1 MQLTGTEFTKAA
13 AAAGNDISTFP
24 DFPAEIRAPAG
35 SLAGVSGFQLH
46 FASSEIY
53 TPGDAPD
60 VLVAMNPA
68 ALRANLSDLVENGIL
83 IVNTGTFTPPNL
95 KKAGYEKDPLA
106 DETLRQKYRLHG
118 IDISK
123 LTNAALDET
132 DLTTKEKGRCK
143 NFFALG
149 LMFWAYSRDPQ
160 TETSQIQ
167 AKFAKD
173 ARLADANVRAFKAGY
188 HYGETAEMFQDVY
201 RVEQA
206 RFDPGTYRNIT
217 GNEAIALGLVAG
229 AHLAGKPL
237 FYSGYPITPA
247 SSLLHYLSNYK
258 NHGVTTFQAEDE
270 IAGIGA
276 AIGAAYGGALAVTA
290 SSGPGISL
298 KAEGMALA
306 AMTELPMVIV
316 SIQRGGPSTGLPTK
330 TEQSDLLQ
338 ALYGRNGDCPLPVI
352 AAYSPADAFEAAI
365 LAVRLAVK
373 YVMPVILLS
382 DGFLANGSEPW
393 RLPDVD
399 AMEPFKVVHR
409 TDPKGYNVYER
420 NPETLA
426 REWVVPGTAGCEHR
440 IGGLEKDF
448 MTGAVSYDPI
458 NHERMTHVR
467 ADHVQK
473 IAQECG
479 PVDLYGDD
487 EGDVLVIGWGGT
499 FGALRQAAIRLRSK
513 GRRVSHAQ
521 LRWLHPLN
529 PDLERVLPRFR
540 RVLVAELNMGQL
552 LMVLRSRFLVD
563 AVGLNK
569 VQGQPFKVAE
579 VIKAVEDL
587 IADDRTLP
595 IDVAARRAA
604 R

>member
-132 DLTTKEKGRCK
+132 DLSTKEKGRCK

-167 AKFAKD
+167 AKFSKD

-316 SIQRGGPSTGLPTK
+316 SIQRGGPFDG
-330 TEQSDLLQ
+330 
-338 ALYGRNGDCPLPVI
+338 
-352 AAYSPADAFEAAI
+352 AADQDR
-365 LAVRLAVK
+365 AVRPAAGAVR
-373 YVMPVILLS
+373 PQR
-382 DGFLANGSEPW
+382 
-393 RLPDVD
+393 RLP
-399 AMEPFKVVHR
+399 AAGHR
-409 TDPKGYNVYER
+409 RLLAGRCVRGCDPG
-420 NPETLA
+420 
-426 REWVVPGTAGCEHR
+426 
-440 IGGLEKDF
+440 
-448 MTGAVSYDPI
+448 
-458 NHERMTHVR
+458 
-467 ADHVQK
+467 
-473 IAQECG
+473 
-479 PVDLYGDD
+479 
-487 EGDVLVIGWGGT
+487 
-499 FGALRQAAIRLRSK
+499 
-513 GRRVSHAQ
+513 
-521 LRWLHPLN
+521 
-529 PDLERVLPRFR
+529 
-540 RVLVAELNMGQL
+540 
-552 LMVLRSRFLVD
+552 
-563 AVGLNK
+563 
-569 VQGQPFKVAE
+569 
-579 VIKAVEDL
+579 
-587 IADDRTLP
+587 
-595 IDVAARRAA
+595 RAA
-604 R
+604 RGQVRHAGDPPVRRLPGQRLGAVAPARRGRDGAFQGRPPH

>member
-46 FASSEIY
+46 FSSSEIY

-68 ALRANLSDLVENGIL
+68 ALRANLADLVDNGIL
-83 IVNTGTFTPPNL
+83 IVNTGTFTAPNL
-95 KKAGYEKDPLA
+95 KKAGYDKDPLA
-106 DETLRQKYRLHG
+106 DEALRQKYRLHG

-123 LTNAALDET
+123 LTNAALEET

-160 TETSQIQ
+160 TETAQIQ

-258 NHGVTTFQAEDE
+258 HHGVTTFQAEDE

-409 TDPKGYNVYER
+409 DDPKGYNVYAR
-420 NPETLA
+420 DPETLA
-426 REWVVPGTAGCEHR
+426 REWVVPGVAGLEHR

-448 MTGAVSYDPI
+448 LTGAVSYDPI

-499 FGALRQAAIRLRSK
+499 FGALRQAAIRLRGN

-552 LMVLRSRFLVD
+552 LMVLRARFLVD

-579 VIKAVEDL
+579 VVKAVEDL
-587 IADDRTLP
+587 LLDDRTLP